1 MRLSPTL
8 SIYIARQFLIW
19 FGAVFLGLIGF
30 SFVLNVVELMRR
42 AASKSDATFGVVLEM
57 SFMKLPHMAEQL
69 LSFAILFG
77 GMLVFARMTRSR
89 ELVVA
94 RAAGVS
100 VWDFMLPAIALAFLI
115 GAINV
120 TIFSPIA
127 SVTTSRYEWLESNY
141 LRGQSSL
148 LAVSSTGLWLR
159 QGDEKAQ
166 SVVHAQRMLPDSME
180 MQDVIIFQFEGS
192 DRFVGRIDAAQ
203 GVLAEGY
210 WELKEAWLTAPDT
223 PPRFEPNY
231 LVKTNLT
238 REDVQDSFAAPETMS
253 FWDLPAFIDI
263 LEQAGFSALQHRLY
277 FHSMVASPILL
288 CAMVLIAATFTL
300 RLTRRG
306 GTALLV
312 AGGVAVGFILY
323 FMTDVVLALGRSASI
338 PVELAAWAP
347 AGISILLGLALLFHL
362 EDG

>member
-19 FGAVFLGLIGF
+19 FGAVFLGLVGL
-30 SFVLNVVELMRR
+30 SFILNVIELMRR
-42 AASKSDATFGVVLEM
+42 AASKADATFGIVLEM

-115 GAINV
+115 GAFNIA
-120 TIFSPIA
+120 IFSPIA

-148 LAVSSTGLWLR
+148 LAVSATGLWLR
-159 QGDEKAQ
+159 QGDDRSQ
-166 SVVHAQRMLPDSME
+166 SIVHAQRMLPDSME
-180 MQDVIIFQFEGS
+180 MQDIIIFQFEGK
-192 DRFVGRIDAAQ
+192 DRFAGRIDAAQ
-203 GVLAEGY
+203 GTLADGY
-210 WELKEAWLTAPDT
+210 WELSEAWLTAPDT
-223 PPRFEPNY
+223 PPRFEANY

-253 FWDLPAFIDI
+253 FWDLPAFIGI

-277 FHSMVASPILL
+277 FHSMVASPVLL

-306 GTALLV
+306 GTALLI
-312 AGGVAVGFILY
+312 AGGVAVGFLLY